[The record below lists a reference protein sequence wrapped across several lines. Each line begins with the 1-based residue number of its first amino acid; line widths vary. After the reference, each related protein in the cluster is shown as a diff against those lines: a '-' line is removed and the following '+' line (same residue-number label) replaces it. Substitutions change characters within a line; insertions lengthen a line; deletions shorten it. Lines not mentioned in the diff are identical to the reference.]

1 MKTYFFKAGNQ
12 PAQAFDV
19 NLEGLLTD
27 DAVNK
32 YTLQKQA
39 EHFAK
44 FLAYLY
50 GVPVKFWPKGAPENS
65 VVIEFKPDHLTI
77 VAV

>member
-1 MKTYFFKAGNQ
+1 MKTYFFKTGNQ

-19 NLEGLLTD
+19 NLDGLLTD
-27 DAVNK
+27 DAINI

-39 EHFAK
+39 EHLAK
-44 FLAYLY
+44 FLAYLH
-50 GVPVKFWPKGAPENS
+50 GVPVRFWRKDTPENT
-65 VVIEFKPDHLTI
+65 VVIEYMPEHLDK